1 MRKKKKISIIIN
13 PVSGNGFS
21 EKQDHLLKS
30 YLDNN
35 NYESNIFL
43 TTKDKD
49 STEEFILQ
57 QLNRGCRKFMVVGGD
72 GTVNTVGKY
81 LAQTGAAMG
90 VLPNGSGNGLAR
102 HLQIPVRLADS
113 ISLIDEHRVIDIDY
127 GMVNDIPFFCT
138 AGIGF
143 DAKIA
148 HVFSSQT
155 VRGFKKYLEI
165 VLKEFTKYKSEDFVI
180 QFDGKELKTSSFLIT
195 FANAGQFGNNAFISP
210 DAKIDDGLLDL
221 CIISPF
227 PHIFAP
233 LVGAQVISKTINISN
248 YYEMI
253 RVKEAV
259 IKRTKPGWV
268 HYDGEPVRMPE
279 ELSFK
284 SIPSGLKVLQP
295 TERMIRKS
303 RIVNL
308 LN

>member
-1 MRKKKKISIIIN
+1 VRKKKKISIIIN

-30 YLDNN
+30 YLDKN

-143 DAKIA
+143 DAKIEA
-148 HVFSSQT
+148 A
-155 VRGFKKYLEI
+155 LEA
-165 VLKEFTKYKSEDFVI
+165 F
-180 QFDGKELKTSSFLIT
+180 Q
-195 FANAGQFGNNAFISP
+195 NN
-210 DAKIDDGLLDL
+210 
-221 CIISPF
+221 
-227 PHIFAP
+227 
-233 LVGAQVISKTINISN
+233 
-248 YYEMI
+248 
-253 RVKEAV
+253 
-259 IKRTKPGWV
+259 
-268 HYDGEPVRMPE
+268 
-279 ELSFK
+279 
-284 SIPSGLKVLQP
+284 
-295 TERMIRKS
+295 
-303 RIVNL
+303 
-308 LN
+308 

>member
-1 MRKKKKISIIIN
+1 MKKKISIIIN

-21 EKQDHLLKS
+21 EKQDSILKT
-30 YLDNN
+30 YLDKN
-35 NYESNIFL
+35 NYESKIFL
-43 TTKDKD
+43 TTKSKD
-49 STEEFILQ
+49 STKDFIVEQ
-57 QLNRGCRKFMVVGGD
+57 MENGCRNFMVVGGD

-81 LAQTGAAMG
+81 LAHTDAAMG

-113 ISLIDEHRVIDIDY
+113 ISLIDEHKIIDIDY
-127 GMVNDIPFFCT
+127 GTVNDIPFFCT

-143 DAKIA
+143 DAEIA
-148 HVFSSQT
+148 HVFSNQT

-165 VLKEFTKYKSEDFVI
+165 VLKEFTKYKSEDFI
-180 QFDGKELKTSSFLIT
+180 IEFDGKELKTSSFLIT

-259 IKRTKPGWV
+259 IKRDKPGWV
-268 HYDGEPVRMPE
+268 HFDGEPVKMPE
-279 ELSFK
+279 EVRFK
-284 SIPSGLKVLQP
+284 SIPAGLKVMQP
-295 TERMIRKS
+295 TEKMIRKS